1 MKAHWVL
8 KEMKKVCHFNFDYLL
23 FYVFFCFLFFVFH
36 REGRIGDPIASDL
49 ADMLT
54 LYGKEETAPST
65 TTSQQ
70 GPSRGELLQD
80 AYEHLSSIR
89 HIYMVYFGSA
99 KHALAKSRY
108 DNMILNFV
116 NF

>member
-1 MKAHWVL
+1 M
-8 KEMKKVCHFNFDYLL
+8 
-23 FYVFFCFLFFVFH
+23 FLVFH

-80 AYEHLSSIR
+80 AYEHLSSIQ

-116 NF
+116 NFWIN